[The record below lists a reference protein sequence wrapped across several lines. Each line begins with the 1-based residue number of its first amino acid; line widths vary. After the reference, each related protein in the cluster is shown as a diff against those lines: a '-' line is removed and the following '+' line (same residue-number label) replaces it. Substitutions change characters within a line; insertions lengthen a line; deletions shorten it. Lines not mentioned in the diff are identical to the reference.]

1 MSCVIGFYRSQSQHI
16 TAQAS
21 QAFAKVQHV
30 RLCCSSK
37 AFVAKAGIACEL
49 RCPYIVRHRTS
60 LCVLLTNVQKPG
72 FRVVCDITDNYI
84 FYEEAGQ
91 VYQKAKTYLASE
103 IGTCMLYVFDF
114 VMAIVV

>member
-1 MSCVIGFYRSQSQHI
+1 M
-16 TAQAS
+16 
-21 QAFAKVQHV
+21 
-30 RLCCSSK
+30 
-37 AFVAKAGIACEL
+37 
-49 RCPYIVRHRTS
+49 
-60 LCVLLTNVQKPG
+60 QKPG